1 MSAPAFQP
9 GDRVRH
15 NDGGDGTVVPHSD
28 VQVEFD
34 DGESISV
41 EATDISHIA
50 DERAPFRPGDK
61 FTFKNGSSIVHTM
74 GSGPGFWPYGLRHSA
89 LALIARPVYPE
100 PGQVAVVLD
109 AEDRE
114 VLALAVEAYRA
125 RVGAAQAFTHP
136 NVFKLNAIL
145 GRAREAIPA

>member
-28 VQVEFD
+28 VHVEFD

-109 AEDRE
+109 NLD
-114 VLALAVEAYRA
+114 LAAIHSVAAFQLIADHSAFDLDQNN
-125 RVGAAQAFTHP
+125 RVQ
-136 NVFKLNAIL
+136 AIL
-145 GRAREAIPA
+145 KRAREAKPA